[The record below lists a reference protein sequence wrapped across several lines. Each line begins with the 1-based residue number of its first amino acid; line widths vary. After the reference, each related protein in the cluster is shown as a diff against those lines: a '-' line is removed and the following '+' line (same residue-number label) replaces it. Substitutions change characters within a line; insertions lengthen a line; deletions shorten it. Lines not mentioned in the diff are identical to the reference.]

1 MLWRSQGASD
11 ARLTILV
18 KATFALV
25 REGVVTP
32 HAPDALVLHD
42 IHHAG
47 DPRFSLAAASDL
59 APYRAGAEV
68 LVVGHAYAP
77 PGKPATSAGAR
88 LVLHREG
95 QVLVQKT
102 IDIHGERRID
112 RTGRTTDPAPFQRMP
127 LVYERA
133 VLEPETNP
141 VGLDPARGHAP
152 NLVDPRDPARPAC
165 FGPLAPTWPCRSK
178 WLRGL
183 DPRNASGARLELPPQ
198 VSFDYFYAAP
208 PDQRTTFLRGDESIQ
223 LGGMHP
229 VLPILRTR
237 LPGIRARACVYR
249 GASVGQPLD
258 LFADTLLIDTDR
270 QVCSLVFR
278 SNVAVTDAELPT
290 LVVAAGLEQHGTPI
304 DFPDRLPTMT
314 TTHPAVMPDSD
325 DDEDL
330 AETRTLVRSSPSTRT
345 PPRKTPD
352 ASAEDD
358 EERFAATLMLDQGS
372 STKGPALPFTP
383 NPRIAATPPPLLPT
397 PPAPPKRVKSE
408 EENLGE
414 TQDLTALAS
423 AVKRASLPFAS
434 AAAPPNPIV
443 EAPAKQPL
451 VAPPR
456 QAEPDDEERLAGTY
470 ILPRGGLPVARE
482 PALPFV
488 PGSGAAALPPP
499 LPQAPRIV
507 DAEDEEPW
515 SGTLHLTAEAQ
526 QSRGPVLP
534 FITAP
539 PLPPPPDAPP
549 PPPEIPRRSGDTIP
563 TFGEARLAVVTS
575 PWQVRPPRD
584 SITVIVKAT
593 CAIVPGGAAELLP
606 EPDLPTG
613 DIHHDD
619 DPQKGLL
626 HASDIA
632 IFKPKADVT
641 LAGRAYAPGGKG
653 TACEVS
659 FRFGR
664 GKNAFARRLAVFGD
678 RHWEKG
684 LVTLAPT
691 APRSFDSIPLGWE
704 RAYGGSGF
712 DDNPLGTGHGAAE
725 GPDGMARLPHIEDP
739 ERLIKGPSDSPR
751 PAGLGPIPALWKQR
765 WSKLGTYDARWLQ
778 RRWPYF
784 PEDFDWA
791 YFQAAPAGQQLDHLA
806 GDEPFDIRGMRKD
819 HPRLEGT
826 LPAMRARCFYQRTEE
841 AGGQFGE
848 VRLVLDTVHF
858 DVEAMKIQLVWRGLL
873 EVEDDDAPEI
883 AALFA
888 FAESLADPSAALPDA
903 REAFLEALRA
913 ENEENAEE
921 EPTESEAE
929 GTEAPPAPEKD
940 PDEAAA
946 EAKLAE
952 LLAEAERRSA
962 KITQEMRAA
971 GIEGLASPPAS
982 PPDPAHVLEALRK
995 AGATEEQVAEMA
1007 ALFAPEPA
1015 NDQVQPEPALR
1026 ARVIAMLA
1034 SEEPFDRMELE
1045 GADLSG
1051 LDFSDRSLV
1060 GVDLRGAKLRGCRFV
1075 AANLTEA
1082 LLSGSD
1088 LAGAV
1093 LDGAELQ
1100 AADLTD
1106 ACIENATLKGA
1117 KVDGADL
1124 SNARGAR
1131 ARLDGIRGEGALFAG
1146 GTWDGARFDGALL
1159 PKADFTGASIS
1170 NAVFNGADLSDVT
1183 LYDARGASVLFEEAR
1198 MKDARC
1204 DGAEL
1209 SRAKFRKTNAAGS
1222 TWENAKLDE
1231 TSFLGANL
1239 SSSNFARASCRR
1251 GSFSGADLREANL
1264 RRAKLEKTAFL
1275 GANLMEAILERAD
1288 LSGADL
1294 RKCNLHGA
1302 ETWKAKLDGA
1312 NLDFAIVTQT
1322 KLGRRA

>member
-1 MLWRSQGASD
+1 MLWRSQGATD
-11 ARLTILV
+11 ARLTVVV

-25 REGVVTP
+25 REGVVTAR
-32 HAPDALVLHD
+32 APDALVLHD
-42 IHHAG
+42 VHHAG

-88 LVLHREG
+88 VVLHRDG

-102 IDIHGERRID
+102 IDIHGDRRVD
-112 RTGRTTDPAPFQRMP
+112 RSGRMEEPVPFQRMP

-133 VLEPETNP
+133 LLDPEANP
-141 VGLDPARGHAP
+141 VGLHPAHGHAP
-152 NLVDPRDPARPAC
+152 NLVDPRDPARVAC
-165 FGPLAPTWPCRSK
+165 FGPIAPTWPCRSK
-178 WLRGL
+178 LLRGL
-183 DPRNASGARLELPPQ
+183 APRNASGVRLELPPH
-198 VSFDYFYAAP
+198 FGFEYFYTAP
-208 PDQRTTFLRGDESIQ
+208 PDQRTSFLRGDETIQ

-229 VLPILRTR
+229 ALPVLRTC
-237 LPGIRARACVYR
+237 LPGIRARACIYR
-249 GASVGQPLD
+249 GASTGQPLD
-258 LFADTLLIDTDR
+258 LFADTLIIDTDR

-290 LVVAAGLEQHGTPI
+290 IVVAAGLEPYGEPLE
-304 DFPDRLPTMT
+304 FPERLPTVT
-314 TTHPAVMPDSD
+314 TTHDVD
-325 DDEDL
+325 DADF
-330 AETRTLVRSSPSTRT
+330 AETRTLVRSAPSTKS
-345 PPRKTPD
+345 PPEAAPGPLP
-352 ASAEDD
+352 EDD
-358 EERFAATLMLDQGS
+358 EERFAGTIMLGQGGS
-372 STKGPALPFTP
+372 AKGPALPFHS
-383 NPRIAATPPPLLPT
+383 NPRVAPTSPPQKPP
-397 PPAPPKRVKSE
+397 PPAPPQRSASTDE
-408 EENLGE
+408 EFAE
-414 TQDLTALAS
+414 TKDLTALANV
-423 AVKRASLPFAS
+423 AKGASLPFKGVAALPNPVVETPAKPPLVPRPS
-434 AAAPPNPIV
+434 AA
-443 EAPAKQPL
+443 PL
-451 VAPPR
+451 PR
-456 QAEPDDEERLAGTY
+456 QAEPGDEERFAGTY
-470 ILPRGGLPVARE
+470 ILPRGGPPAPKE

-488 PGSGAAALPPP
+488 PGSGAAALPPA
-499 LPQAPRIV
+499 LPRAPRIV
-507 DAEDEEPW
+507 IEDDEERW
-515 SGTLHLTAEAQ
+515 SGTLDLTEEAQ

-539 PLPPPPDAPP
+539 PPPPPPDAPP

-563 TFGEARLAVVTS
+563 TFGEARLAVATS

-584 SITVIVKAT
+584 SITVMVKAT
-593 CAIVPGGAAELLP
+593 CAIVPGSAAVLLS
-606 EPDLPTG
+606 EPDFPTG
-613 DIHHDD
+613 DLHQDD

-626 HASDIA
+626 YASDIS

-641 LAGRAYAPGGKG
+641 LAGRAYAPSGKG

-678 RHWEKG
+678 RYWEKSV
-684 LVTLAPT
+684 VTLAPT

-704 RAYGGSGF
+704 RAYGGPGME
-712 DDNPLGTGHGAAE
+712 DNPLGVGHGAAE
-725 GPDGMARLPHIEDP
+725 GPDGIARLPNFEDP
-739 ERLIKGPSDSPR
+739 ERLIKGPSDRPR

-765 WSKLGTYDARWLQ
+765 WSKLGTYDARWLE

-784 PEDFDWA
+784 PEDFDWT

-888 FAESLADPSAALPDA
+888 FAEPLAEPSISLGDA
-903 REAFLEALRA
+903 REAFLRALRA
-913 ENEENAEE
+913 EDEDGAEE
-921 EPTESEAE
+921 QPEGEPEVIEFPS
-929 GTEAPPAPEKD
+929 APEHD
-940 PDEAAA
+940 PEEAAA
-946 EAKLAE
+946 QAKLAA
-952 LLAEAERRSA
+952 LLAEAEQRTA

-971 GIEGLASPPAS
+971 GIGEVEPPRAP
-982 PPDPAHVLEALRK
+982 PPDPARVLETLRQ
-995 AGATEEQVAEMA
+995 AGVAEEQIAEMA
-1007 ALFAPEPA
+1007 ALLAPEPA
-1015 NDQVQPEPALR
+1015 NDQATPETTLR
-1026 ARVIAMLA
+1026 ARVIAMLDTD
-1034 SEEPFDRMELE
+1034 ELLDGMELG

-1051 LDFSDRSLV
+1051 LDFSNRSLI
-1060 GVDLRGAKLRGCRFV
+1060 GADLRGAILRGCRFV
-1075 AANLTEA
+1075 AADLTEA

-1088 LAGAV
+1088 LAGAC

-1100 AADLTD
+1100 AADLTE
-1106 ACIENATLKGA
+1106 ACLEDATLKGA
-1117 KVDGADL
+1117 KVEGADL

-1131 ARLDGIRGEGALFAG
+1131 ARLDGIRGEGAIFAG
-1146 GTWDGARFDGALL
+1146 GTWEGARFDGALL

-1198 MKDARC
+1198 MNDARG

-1209 SRAKFRKTNAAGS
+1209 SRAKFRKAMAAGS
-1222 TWENAKLDE
+1222 SWENAKLDE
-1231 TSFLGANL
+1231 SSFIGASL
-1239 SSSNFARASCRR
+1239 VSSNFLRASCRR
-1251 GSFSGADLREANL
+1251 GSFSGADMKEANL
-1264 RRAKLEKTAFL
+1264 RRAKLEKTTFL
-1275 GANLMEAILERAD
+1275 GANLMEASLERAD

-1312 NLDFAIVTQT
+1312 DLDFAIVTQT